1 MNLLAYVSH
10 ILRIKCLGHMKRALN
25 TRGHTLPIVS
35 SDNWRVQP
43 FDRLTDPSLNERAIP
58 EVAVEFGEI

>member
-1 MNLLAYVSH
+1 
-10 ILRIKCLGHMKRALN
+10 MKRALN
-25 TRGHTLPIVS
+25 TRGHTLPTVS